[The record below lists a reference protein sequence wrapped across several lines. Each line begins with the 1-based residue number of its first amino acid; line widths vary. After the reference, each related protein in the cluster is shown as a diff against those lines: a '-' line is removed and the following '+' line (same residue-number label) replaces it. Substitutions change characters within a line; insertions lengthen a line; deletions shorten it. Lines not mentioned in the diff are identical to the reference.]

1 MNGMQAPV
9 LEGRE
14 MQVGMKRCRGEGE
27 GVKRKL
33 RRLHATVEAVYV
45 YEDAGDALRR
55 CQPRN
60 EHSSD
65 DNTRRGV
72 GGEGHSSDDDTS
84 EVSVCPRHHI

>member
-33 RRLHATVEAVYV
+33 KRKLRRLHASVEAVYV

-55 CQPRN
+55 
-60 EHSSD
+60 
-65 DNTRRGV
+65 
-72 GGEGHSSDDDTS
+72 
-84 EVSVCPRHHI
+84 